1 MSFFHLV
8 NWQTVIVTG
17 AGGGLGKCYA
27 IFFASRGANVV
38 VNDMSR
44 DAADKVVN
52 EIKQSG
58 KGNALANYDNV
69 VEGHKIVKQAVDNFG
84 TVHVSLQFID
94 NFLIFF
100 PSDLIIFR
108 ARILTFSNL

>member
-1 MSFFHLV
+1 V
-8 NWQTVIVTG
+8 NFQTVIVTG

-38 VNDMSR
+38 VNDMSKE
-44 DAADKVVN
+44 AADKVVN
-52 EIKQSG
+52 EIKKSG

-84 TVHVSLQFID
+84 TVHVSGELTNDLGDPSFCY
-94 NFLIFF
+94 LFF
-100 PSDLIIFR
+100 F
-108 ARILTFSNL
+108 